1 VPLHESR
8 DIKLWL
14 LENLDLANVAVLDRE
29 DARGFFCDLF
39 SNRSGN
45 ELLNEGFKVSLVSQF
60 GHSRNH
66 LCSNGTSL
74 RGLGVARAL
83 DLILLRF
90 CESNAKQAH
99 HVSVGG
105 TAINIS
111 FDNGLLLTDQT
122 AKLITGHVHSVE
134 VEEAVVSLNIFDT
147 ELNFAV
153 SKCLIL
159 VQVGKRHLNNTS
171 LEVFGGNLGTLGLG
185 DEGLSSIFDSKN
197 GRGNQVVPFLL
208 EEGVNCLLTATLLTL
223 RQSLVLSLL
232 MTKGTGVSDF
242 VSKAECCQVLR
253 DPTS

>member
-1 VPLHESR
+1 MCPGFRIGQFLRRHLEIAMPLRIFSHLLDSECPSSIFHRLFDLFETLVYFFIICLQTTSGSSKASLLWWLNWFANISDRSLVSTVPLHESR

-90 CESNAKQAH
+90 
-99 HVSVGG
+99 
-105 TAINIS
+105 
-111 FDNGLLLTDQT
+111 L
-122 AKLITGHVHSVE
+122 
-134 VEEAVVSLNIFDT
+134 
-147 ELNFAV
+147 
-153 SKCLIL
+153 
-159 VQVGKRHLNNTS
+159 
-171 LEVFGGNLGTLGLG
+171 
-185 DEGLSSIFDSKN
+185 
-197 GRGNQVVPFLL
+197 
-208 EEGVNCLLTATLLTL
+208 
-223 RQSLVLSLL
+223 
-232 MTKGTGVSDF
+232 
-242 VSKAECCQVLR
+242 
-253 DPTS
+253 